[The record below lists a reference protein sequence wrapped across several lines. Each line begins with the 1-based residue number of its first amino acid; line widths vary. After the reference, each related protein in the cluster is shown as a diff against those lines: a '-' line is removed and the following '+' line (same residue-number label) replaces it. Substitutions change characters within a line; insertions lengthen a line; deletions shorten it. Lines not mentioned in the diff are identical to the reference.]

1 MSSRVPQLAVGF
13 LLLRLML
20 LQTIPEAL
28 AQVTLPKPNPKTT
41 SSEEAAVFDRISN
54 RVHFQND
61 GTEVSETEAVVRIL
75 VAANQSRTRL
85 TDTAARAKSLAGL
98 HGFERRLDAA
108 NVRQVYLIYG
118 KTEYRVSILEQ
129 TNTAL
134 RFRVPSDVPVG
145 PMRLAAMLTGR
156 AELMEQPVELMVLE
170 GNMTERRHT
179 PAR

>member
-1 MSSRVPQLAVGF
+1 VSLLAFKLPVSPVAI
-13 LLLRLML
+13 ME
-20 LQTIPEAL
+20 QIAPEAAMPGETVL
-28 AQVTLPKPNPKTT
+28 VT
-41 SSEEAAVFDRISN
+41 
-54 RVHFQND
+54 
-61 GTEVSETEAVVRIL
+61 GY
-75 VAANQSRTRL
+75 
-85 TDTAARAKSLAGL
+85 G
-98 HGFERRLDAA
+98 LDAA

-134 RFRVPSDVPVG
+134 RFRVPADAPVG

-156 AELMEQPVELMVLE
+156 AELMEQPVELMVLA